1 MYTQGQFLEGKHALI
16 TGAAQGNGKAIAIEL
31 ARLGCGLS
39 LIDIQRD
46 KLAAVVR
53 EIEAQDIRVRGRTAD
68 CCAVEALPGLVDGL
82 VADAGPIDI
91 LVNNAGII
99 RLSAF
104 PDVPAEEYD
113 TIMNLNARA
122 AYFMMQSVAP
132 HMPEGGRIVNISS
145 VSGIDGRTLSPPY
158 AASKA
163 ALITMTKTVARAMA
177 GRRITVNA
185 IAPGMIDTPFH
196 QPLDRKLGVEQ
207 AGLQPGEFIRERA
220 KDIPLGRMGRADEVS
235 ASVAFLVSPGADYI
249 TGETLIISG
258 GWMID

>member
-1 MYTQGQFLEGKHALI
+1 MYAQGQFLEGKHAVV

-31 ARLGCGLS
+31 GQLGCALS
-39 LIDIQRD
+39 LIDIQGD
-46 KLAAVVR
+46 KLEAVVR
-53 EIEAQDIRVRGRTAD
+53 EIEGQQLRVKGRTAD
-68 CCAVEALPGLVDGL
+68 CSVVEALPDLVGGL

-99 RLSAF
+99 RLSTF
-104 PDVPAEEYD
+104 PDVPVDEYD

-122 AYFMMQSVAP
+122 AYFMMQSVVP
-132 HMPEGGRIVNISS
+132 HMPDGGRIVNIAS

-163 ALITMTKTVARAMA
+163 ALITMTKTVARTLAA
-177 GRRITVNA
+177 RRITVNA

-196 QPLDRKLGVEQ
+196 QPLDRRLGVERS
-207 AGLQPGEFIRERA
+207 GLQPGEFIRERA

-249 TGETLIISG
+249 TGETLIIAG
-258 GWMID
+258 GWVID